1 MNIKNLNLLAV
12 FPLGEVVSF
21 DQLNAGQEYLGLKR
35 TTEVKGLQFGFHDL
49 ELLAKIIAA
58 AVTLTGA
65 EAVILP
71 TDHAENKNLRRALL
85 AATQIPLIY
94 YTVPPEKRSG
104 SPPAWILQHTPCV
117 IQPNGGSIVRR
128 LYKKRRKPAKRRR
141 KHTLKK

>member
-94 YTVPPEKRSG
+94 YTVPPEQAKSFRSNWMRIRTKNEAEVLPHG
-104 SPPAWILQHTPCV
+104 FFNTPPA
-117 IQPNGGSIVRR
+117 
-128 LYKKRRKPAKRRR
+128 
-141 KHTLKK
+141 